1 MGRLAGK
8 IAALLIAIAALTGP
22 IAEAQVAPAQPAQVI
37 ATVPAGPAPVPALPP
52 APALAPADPNAVA
65 LAALAREVADLKKQA
80 VGASTDSSLA
90 RLREQTAAAQAAAD
104 TFVRARSRDIL
115 ALDAKLQPLSL
126 ANGKPRKRLDTAQ
139 RRKRQELVTQRE
151 ILTAQLQRARQAAVA
166 ANHIFTEVSQR
177 RRTAFDAR
185 TFDRTASPLEA
196 EFWTSLGDSL
206 QADTQRLTRLA
217 TDAFDTAVAATSM
230 RAALLLSVSLILALG
245 LAVPL
250 RRLLLRLVHRFTSHE
265 PQRRFRQSARALATA
280 IINTMLPGLAAVAIN
295 LGLNW
300 AAVLSEKAAAL
311 AQAMVIAVFWG
322 ALVLALSRQL
332 AGGRVAGERL
342 LSVSDRLAGRV
353 RSLSWLTALLTGAG
367 FLISQVNNVVGASL
381 AATVAANCVTSLAY
395 AGIAGLILLAL
406 SEDNP
411 ALAEDDSAQPARG
424 AGVTLVALG
433 LTLAVTLT
441 VGAVVFG
448 YSTMALLVST
458 QMFWI
463 SVLAAMAYL
472 LLRFTDDAV
481 GELFR
486 PAGWIGRLLT
496 NTLALNHSTVRQ
508 LGVITAA
515 VLQILIVLGTL
526 SLALT
531 PFGRNGDVLTAHIG
545 GVGQGLKIGSLE
557 LSPRSLAAGI
567 ACLVLG
573 LGIVH
578 LAQRWLDR
586 RFLPVTDWD
595 AGVRN
600 SVSTGVRYL
609 GVGAVVL
616 WALTAAGLGFS
627 QIALIAGALS
637 VGIGFGLQQIVQNFV
652 SGIILLVER
661 PIKVGDL
668 VNVGGVEGDVK
679 RIRVRATEILQA
691 DRTTL
696 IVPNSDLI
704 SKPVQ
709 NKTLGNP
716 RGRVQL
722 QVSIGAAADA
732 PRAIAIIRKVL
743 DDAADVLED
752 PGPKVYVDTLT
763 PGGNVNFNAF
773 GFVGSQRDVV
783 RVRSDLYIATIEAL
797 NEAKIGFV
805 GAGGQTVI
813 LEPGPELTALSEKL
827 GAKWPQ

>member
-1 MGRLAGK
+1 MAG
-8 IAALLIAIAALTGP
+8 
-22 IAEAQVAPAQPAQVI
+22 
-37 ATVPAGPAPVPALPP
+37 
-52 APALAPADPNAVA
+52 
-65 LAALAREVADLKKQA
+65 LAALARDVADLQKQA

-90 RLREQTAAAQAAAD
+90 RLREETAAAQAAAD
-104 TFVRARSRDIL
+104 TFARARTREIL
-115 ALDAKLQPLSL
+115 ALDVRLRPLSMT
-126 ANGKPRKRLDTAQ
+126 NGKPRKRLGANE
-139 RRKRQELVTQRE
+139 RRERHELLGQKQLLVG
-151 ILTAQLQRARQAAVA
+151 QLQRARQAALA

-206 QADTQRLTRLA
+206 EADTQRLSRLA
-217 TDAFDTAVAATSM
+217 SDAFDTAVAAIDT
-230 RAALLLSVSLILALG
+230 RAVLLVTLSLALAFG
-245 LAVPL
+245 LAVLL
-250 RRLLLRLVHRFTSHE
+250 RQALLRLIGRFTDRYR
-265 PQRRFRQSARALATA
+265 PVRRFHQSARALATA
-280 IINTMLPGLAAVAIN
+280 LVNTMLPGLAAVAVN

-300 AAVLSEKAAAL
+300 ASLLSEKAGTL
-311 AQAMVIAVFWG
+311 AHATVIAVFWG

-332 AGGRVAGERL
+332 AGGRTPSERL
-342 LSVSDRLAGRV
+342 LLVSERMARRA

-395 AGIAGLILLAL
+395 AAIAGLILLAL
-406 SEDNP
+406 SEDRPEAADN
-411 ALAEDDSAQPARG
+411 DSALPARG

-433 LTLAVTLT
+433 LTLAVTVT

-448 YSTMALLVST
+448 YSTLALLVST
-458 QMFWI
+458 QMFWV

-472 LLRFTDDAV
+472 LLRFTDDAID
-481 GELFR
+481 ELFR
-486 PAGWIGRLLT
+486 PGGWIGRLLI
-496 NTLALNHSTVRQ
+496 NTLALSHPTVRQ
-508 LGVITAA
+508 LGVVTAA

-545 GVGQGLKIGSLE
+545 GVGQGLRIGSLE

-573 LGIVH
+573 LGLVH

-709 NKTLGNP
+709 NKTLGDP

-722 QVSIGAAADA
+722 QVSIGAAGDA
-732 PRAIAIIRKVL
+732 PRAITVIRNVL
-743 DDAADVLED
+743 DASTEVLDD
-752 PGPKVYVDTLT
+752 PGPKVFVDALT
-763 PGGNVNFNAF
+763 PGGSVNFNAF
-773 GFVGSQRDVV
+773 GFVASQRDVV
-783 RVRSDLYIATIEAL
+783 RVRSDLYIAIIEAL

-805 GAGGQTVI
+805 GAGGQTVV
-813 LEPGPELTALSEKL
+813 LEPGPELTALSQKL
-827 GAKWPQ
+827 GASWPSAGQ